1 MCEWKPKGLGN
12 VARGVQFIDGFLE
25 GPRERNWKGF
35 GGGNSREEPLQTGRL
50 EQWIGEGDHPP
61 PSGSKGFSS
70 YPQSHQEL
78 EGF

>member
-1 MCEWKPKGLGN
+1 MEAQGTWQCDKSI
-12 VARGVQFIDGFLE
+12 QFIAGF
-25 GPRERNWKGF
+25 RERPQEQNLKRF
-35 GGGNSREEPLQTGRL
+35 GGGNNEEGPLQTGRL
-50 EQWIGEGDHPP
+50 EQWIGEGGHPP